1 MRVVFMGT
9 PEFAVPSLK
18 GLVLDGHQVVAVYT
32 RPDRPAGRGRR
43 LAVSP
48 VKKAAAALNLP
59 VVQPVNF
66 KEAATVAELGQFCP
80 DVIVVAAYGRIL
92 PTPVLNTPRYG
103 SLNLHPSLLPRHRG
117 ASPVVAAIL
126 NGDEFSGVTIMLM
139 DAGLDTGP
147 VLARVQIPIADWDTT
162 GSLTTRLSLVA
173 AHLLGEVLTTWPR
186 GEISPQPQDEAAA
199 SFSGIV
205 TKADGEIDWGQP
217 APVIWRQVRALQP
230 WPGGYTWWRGKML
243 KIIEVRPRPH
253 SKKAKI
259 GEVLALPSSG
269 EGAAFAIAT
278 GDGILGVIKVQ
289 LEGKRVMSSAEFLRG
304 QRQFI
309 GAVLPQG

>member
-9 PEFAVPSLK
+9 PEFAVPSLE
-18 GLVLDGHQVVAVYT
+18 GLVLDGHQVVAIYT
-32 RPDRPAGRGRR
+32 RPDRPAGRGCR

-48 VKKAAAALNLP
+48 AKKAATALNLP

-66 KEAATVAELGQFCP
+66 KEAATVAELGHFSP

-92 PTPVLNTPRYG
+92 PTSVLNTPRYG
-103 SLNLHPSLLPRHRG
+103 CLNLHPSLLPRHRG
-117 ASPVVAAIL
+117 ASPVAAAIL

-139 DAGLDTGP
+139 DTGLDTGP
-147 VLARVQIPIADWDTT
+147 ALARVQIPIADWDTT

-173 AHLLGEVLTTWPR
+173 AHLLGEVLTTWPQ
-186 GEISPQPQDEAAA
+186 GEISPRPQDEAAA
-199 SFSGIV
+199 SFSGTV

-217 APVIWRQVRALQP
+217 ALVIWRQVRALQP
-230 WPGGYTWWRGKML
+230 WPGGYTWRRGKML
-243 KIIEVRPRPH
+243 KIIEARPRPH

-278 GDGILGVIKVQ
+278 GDGILGIIKVQ